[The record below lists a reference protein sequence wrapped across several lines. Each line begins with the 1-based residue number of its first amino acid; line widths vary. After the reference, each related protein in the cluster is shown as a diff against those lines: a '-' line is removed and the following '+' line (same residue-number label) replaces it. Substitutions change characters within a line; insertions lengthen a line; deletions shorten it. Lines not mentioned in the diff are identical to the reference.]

1 MQMRI
6 VRVAMIA
13 GIYVVLTFAFAPIS
27 YGPLQIRIAEALT
40 VLPYVG
46 PEAVG
51 GLFIGCL
58 LANILGGLGIWDIV
72 LGSLAT
78 LVAALLTRKMP
89 KIWLA
94 PLPPVVANGLIVGGY
109 LSVLYHMPLQLT
121 IGYVAAGQ
129 AIACYLLGLIL
140 LHIMLKYDLDR
151 L

>member
-6 VRVAMIA
+6 VRGNDCRHLCGADICFCPHQLRSTA
-13 GIYVVLTFAFAPIS
+13 DSHCGS
-27 YGPLQIRIAEALT
+27 LT
-40 VLPYVG
+40 VLPYVW